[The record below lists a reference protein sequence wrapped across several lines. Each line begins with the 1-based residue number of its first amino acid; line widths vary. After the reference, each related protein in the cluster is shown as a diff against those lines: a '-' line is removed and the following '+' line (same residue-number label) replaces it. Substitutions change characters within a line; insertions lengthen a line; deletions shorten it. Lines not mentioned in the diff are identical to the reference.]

1 MEMLLMGVCVAVFGM
16 AIACAAFGAAVR
28 PARGA
33 AAAAAEMKAEPI
45 KTVAPAKFF
54 INQVSVPTSNGH
66 VSVPIEALLLQ
77 LERHV
82 RLEQAAAES
91 FLAQPT
97 STLLHSK
104 TVSPFLN

>member
-1 MEMLLMGVCVAVFGM
+1 MEMLLMGICVAVFGM
-16 AIACAAFGAAVR
+16 AIACVAFGAAVHPEK
-28 PARGA
+28 PAETMP
-33 AAAAAEMKAEPI
+33 EMKAEPV
-45 KTVAPAKFF
+45 KVAAPARFF
-54 INQVSVPTSNGH
+54 INEVSVPTPRGR

-104 TVSPFLN
+104 TISPFLN